1 MNMNICVYLI
11 PVAVALP
18 AHAALPVVEKPDCGS
33 WPENI
38 ALSHLE
44 NAGLT
49 NGRLDFAKT
58 KVLRL
63 ASEPVGKNLWR
74 QVHHVTFTEKS
85 GKTIEVVTRNDASE
99 QECSMSGVEVYV
111 VSRRLGDAEDLG
123 DAQKK

>member
-1 MNMNICVYLI
+1 MNMNTCVYLI
-11 PVAVALP
+11 LAGAALP

-58 KVLRL
+58 RVLRL
-63 ASEPVGKNLWR
+63 ASERVGNNLWR
-74 QVHHVTFTEKS
+74 QVHHVTFTETS
-85 GKTIEVVTRNDASE
+85 GKTIEAITRNDASKE
-99 QECSMSGVEVYV
+99 ECSMTGVEVYV

-123 DAQKK
+123 DTQKK